1 MDEKGFVEG
10 VRRYMSQLREE
21 KRYSSAKSYQD
32 ALNSFIKYSGTENI
46 SYSDIKTT
54 PGELGVED
62 KIVTLSTC
70 TGNESTRYVVQGK
83 RVDTLD
89 VGKKTDSSEN

>member
-1 MDEKGFVEG
+1 MNKIV
-10 VRRYMSQLREE
+10 
-21 KRYSSAKSYQD
+21 
-32 ALNSFIKYSGTENI
+32 

-62 KIVTLSTC
+62 KVVTLSTC

-83 RVDTLD
+83 RVDTLETA
-89 VGKKTDSSEN
+89 KKSDSTAQNAQTEGNN